1 MTNMKRVLFIDRDGT
16 ILVEPA
22 DEQVDSLDKMVFVPG
37 VISNLA
43 RIAKKNAFELVMVT
57 NQDGLGTKAFPENT
71 FWPVH
76 NLMLKILESEGVV
89 FDDILIDRTFPQ
101 DKAPT
106 RKPQTGLLSKYLSG
120 DYDLSKSYVIGD
132 RKTDLE
138 LAKNLGAKAI
148 LIGKKKYADAEIC
161 TTSWEDIYTHLFFPP
176 RSAKINRKTNET
188 NIEIAVNLDGTGA
201 AKIQSGFGFLDHML
215 ELLAKHSL
223 IDIHAKIS
231 GDLHVD
237 EHHTVEDT
245 AIVLGNAINNALGDK
260 RGIER
265 YGFLLPMDESHAY
278 AAIDFSGR
286 PELTWKV
293 KFRREK
299 IGDMPTELFYH
310 FFKSFCDHA
319 RCTLLIKAKGKNEHH
334 KIEAI
339 FKAVA
344 KSIKNAVRRD
354 PESGQI
360 PSTKGSL

>member
-1 MTNMKRVLFIDRDGT
+1 M
-16 ILVEPA
+16 A
-22 DEQVDSLDKMVFVPG
+22 FVPG
-37 VISNLA
+37 AISNLA
-43 RIAKKNAFELVMVT
+43 RIAKKKAFDLIMVT
-57 NQDGLGTKAFPENT
+57 NQDGLGTKSFPENT

-76 NLMLKILESEGVV
+76 NLMLKILESEGVL
-89 FDDILIDRTFPQ
+89 FDEILIDRSFPE
-101 DKAPT
+101 DNVPT
-106 RKPQTGLLSKYLSG
+106 RKPRTGLLTNYISG
-120 DYDLSKSYVIGD
+120 NYDLSKSYVIGD

-148 LIGKKKYADAEIC
+148 LISRKNLTDADIC
-161 TTSWEDIYTHLFFPP
+161 TTSWGDIYTHLFFPP
-176 RSAKINRKTNET
+176 RSAKISRKTNET
-188 NIEIAVNLDGTGA
+188 NIEISINLDGTGT
-201 AKIQSGFGFLDHML
+201 AKIKSGLGFLDHML
-215 ELLAKHSL
+215 ELLAKHSS

-245 AIVLGNAINNALGDK
+245 AIVLGNAINDALGDK
-260 RGIER
+260 TGIDR

-293 KFRREK
+293 KFHREL
-299 IGDMPTELFYH
+299 IGNMPTELFYH

-354 PESGQI
+354 PDSGQI